1 MFLVVCS
8 SRLAWRSKRARA
20 RHSHA
25 ALQLDGLGFGWIV
38 GCSLGKIKR
47 PVALKWCASSAK
59 SHRMPGH
66 THHSLHWSLLY
77 AAVAALLLLQ
87 SGFVTHHH
95 TKQTNENEACC
106 SAMVFNAPYFFFSFP
121 VGLVFGRAQRFT
133 KSCSSQ
139 RLRIRK
145 GISWYETRVY
155 IRSYFIIFHAFVTIP
170 EYKTYTEPHFMNR
183 SPLLPLVIAK

>member
-1 MFLVVCS
+1 MASASGGLLDALWGKSNARWLSSDVHHPRRATVC
-8 SRLAWRSKRARA
+8 
-20 RHSHA
+20 
-25 ALQLDGLGFGWIV
+25 LGTRIIHYTDH
-38 GCSLGKIKR
+38 C
-47 PVALKWCASSAK
+47 C
-59 SHRMPGH
+59 
-66 THHSLHWSLLY
+66 T
-77 AAVAALLLLQ
+77 LLLLRYYYYK
-87 SGFVTHHH
+87 VALWPIIIRNKRTR
-95 TKQTNENEACC
+95 TKHVVQQWFSTLHI
-106 SAMVFNAPYFFFSFP
+106 FFFSFP

>member
-121 VGLVFGRAQRFT
+121 VGLVFCRARRFT

-139 RLRIRK
+139 RLRIACVYARAFRDMRP
-145 GISWYETRVY
+145 GSTLGAIS
-155 IRSYFIIFHAFVTIP
+155 SFS
-170 EYKTYTEPHFMNR
+170 ML
-183 SPLLPLVIAK
+183 SLPYQSIKHIQNHTLWTDRLCYP